1 MNPWPIDHP
10 RYWLRPLPAAAG
22 PDRWLSPLE
31 QAWCRQLPCAS
42 RHRYGASRSLMR
54 QLLAPLLGLPAQ
66 RVPLHSPPG
75 QAPRLEPGCG
85 HLSLSHSA
93 DQVLLG
99 WSPLP
104 IGVDLEW
111 SGRPLAGSALAR
123 RFFPEPEVVWLLSLE
138 PEDQRRALLESWVCK
153 EAAVKWQGSSLA
165 RDLRHWSWDAT
176 QRRLLHLQRG
186 LQPPVV
192 CGERNGWLW
201 AAVGDG
207 VAHGIWS

>member
-1 MNPWPIDHP
+1 MRCTATKGTIIQVVKCRGKRHQATGSATISA
-10 RYWLRPLPAAAG
+10 RVMSSRRLVAA
-22 PDRWLSPLE
+22 
-31 QAWCRQLPCAS
+31 
-42 RHRYGASRSLMR
+42 
-54 QLLAPLLGLPAQ
+54 
-66 RVPLHSPPG
+66 
-75 QAPRLEPGCG
+75 
-85 HLSLSHSA
+85 
-93 DQVLLG
+93 
-99 WSPLP
+99 
-104 IGVDLEW
+104 
-111 SGRPLAGSALAR
+111 SALAR